1 MASVRVDGDSTAGDT
16 LTLTC
21 SIVVSEETPGEP
33 TVEWRRVSDDNIVT
47 SEDSITVGN
56 PSTVGKITTVTLEFN
71 PIKTSHAGQY
81 TCRAN
86 ISSSPLEGP
95 QTVFVTE
102 DIIVQSMLCAC
113 AIRSKA
119 NEGNSIYVCIY

>member
-1 MASVRVDGDSTAGDT
+1 MASVRVDGDSTAGEI

-33 TVEWRRVSDDNIVT
+33 TVEWRRVSDNSIVT

-56 PSTVGKITTVTLEFN
+56 PLTVGQITTVTLEFN

-86 ISSSPLEGP
+86 ITSSPLEGP

-113 AIRSKA
+113 VLIM
-119 NEGNSIYVCIY
+119 